1 MATIIEIQDSKMQHL
16 TDYAEKVLKYSGKL
30 MQCLEE
36 LENDS
41 KSKYN
46 EYYGPDYRNDLNYK
60 GRESKR
66 YDRERYDDDR
76 YPNRYY

>member
-46 EYYGPDYRNDLNYK
+46 EYYK
-60 GRESKR
+60 KCI
-66 YDRERYDDDR
+66 
-76 YPNRYY
+76 